1 MVFHEIIELAKV
13 FLLLGFT
20 GFGGPAA
27 HIGLMREQVVT
38 RRGWISE
45 QDFLDMLAATNLIP
59 GPNSTELAI
68 HIGLRHGGWPGFLVA
83 GVCFTAPAACIVG
96 VLATLYTRYGL
107 LPEVEW
113 ILWAVKPVVLVI
125 VGQAL
130 IGLGR
135 VALKSWQ
142 LAGLAAAAAGA
153 NLLGVHELA
162 VLLGAGA
169 VYGARRWMWMPWIA
183 AAGSAPSTLGLF
195 TSFFKIGSVLFG
207 SGYVLLAFLR
217 GEFVER
223 LGWITER
230 QLFDAIAV
238 GQATPGPLFT
248 AATFIG
254 YLVSGWPGA
263 VAATV
268 GIFLPA
274 FVFVG
279 LSGRLIPRL
288 RKSPTAGQ
296 VLDAVNTASLALMA
310 VVTVELG
317 GAVITDPGA
326 AAISAVAAVLLWRF
340 PISSSWLLAGAAG
353 LGYLLRLA
361 S

>member
-1 MVFHEIIELAKV
+1 MVVHVITELAKV
-13 FLLLGFT
+13 FLRLGLT

-27 HIGLMREQVVT
+27 HIALMREQVVT
-38 RRGWISE
+38 RRGWVTE

-68 HIGLRHGGWPGFLVA
+68 HIGLRHGGWLGFVVA
-83 GVCFTAPAACIVG
+83 GVCFVLPAACIVG
-96 VLATLYTRYGL
+96 ALAALYTAYGL
-107 LPEVEW
+107 LPELEW
-113 ILWAVKPVVLVI
+113 ILWAVKPVVLLI

-130 IGLGR
+130 LGLGR
-135 VALKSWQ
+135 VALKSRQ
-142 LAGLAAAAAGA
+142 LVLLAGAAAIA

-169 VYGARRWMWMPWIA
+169 VYGVRRWMLVPLPA
-183 AAGSAPSTLGLF
+183 AVAVAPTALGLF
-195 TSFFKIGSVLFG
+195 LSFLKIGSVLFG

-223 LGWITER
+223 LAWITEG

-254 YLVSGWPGA
+254 YLVAGWPGA
-263 VAATV
+263 VTATV
-268 GIFLPA
+268 GMFLPA
-274 FVFVG
+274 FVFVA
-279 LSGRLIPRL
+279 LSGRLIPHL
-288 RKSPTAGQ
+288 RKSATAGR
-296 VLDAVNTASLALMA
+296 VLDAVNAASLALMA
-310 VVTVELG
+310 VVTFELG
-317 GAVITDPGA
+317 VAVITNAGA
-326 AAISAVAAVLLWRF
+326 AAIGGVAGFLLWRYRV
-340 PISSSWLLAGAAG
+340 SSSWLLLGAAL